1 MLYHLKHM
9 KLRKQLFLCFF
20 ILSVLPM
27 LIISLV
33 LFYLAKENMTNLET
47 ENMLEN
53 VEKSSYLLDQELDNF
68 ETLSLFLNVNNELYG
83 IFSELGESPDN
94 VQ

>member
-33 LFYLAKENMTNLET
+33 LFYLAKENMTNLAT
-47 ENMLEN
+47 ENILEN
-53 VEKSSYLLDQELDNF
+53 VD
-68 ETLSLFLNVNNELYG
+68 
-83 IFSELGESPDN
+83 
-94 VQ
+94 